1 MRQTY
6 KNDDG
11 EYVQRDVYNGFVVI
25 ETIIPNTDGMLV
37 PVRCTLC
44 NKVYDLTSVTPLAR
58 YAYFTTFESPC
69 CHKHVDDRTW
79 KGMPDIERLT
89 K

>member
-11 EYVQRDVYNGFVVI
+11 EYVQIDVFNGCVVL
-25 ETIIPNTDGMLV
+25 ETIVSNTDGMLA
-37 PVRCTLC
+37 PVRCTHC
-44 NKVYDLTSVTPLAR
+44 NKAYDLTSVKPLAR
-58 YAYFTTFESPC
+58 FADCTTFESPC

-89 K
+89 N